1 MIQWHESYS
10 IGNERIDFQ
19 HKVFLGLI
27 SEFSQARQQNAA
39 QERLSRILEEVIKYA
54 EYHFYSEENLMMDH
68 QYPELS
74 RHRILHDHLLNQA
87 RIKSSEMALELTTPK
102 EIEDFLI
109 NWFLLHTQHEDK
121 KISQH
126 IKASQQK

>member
-19 HKVFLGLI
+19 HHIFLGLVG
-27 SEFSQARQQNAA
+27 EFSNARQQGAPA
-39 QERLSRILEEVIKYA
+39 ERLGRILEEVIKYA
-54 EYHFYSEENLMMDH
+54 EYHFYSEENLMTDN
-68 QYPELS
+68 QYPELA
-74 RHRILHDHLLNQA
+74 RHRILHNHLLSKI

-102 EIEDFLI
+102 EVEDFLVE
-109 NWFLLHTQHEDK
+109 WFLLHTQHEDK

-126 IKASQQK
+126 IKARQPG